1 MLQLETQPMD
11 FISFRISHKDIESLA
26 EYYLCNCEN
35 YLKTRGYD
43 IVRSS
48 AGLHRNCSIPHIHY
62 QVIFKK
68 AKVPARFIQDWKY
81 KYSKGKIPVLYP
93 TSNTNPDDYPEL
105 WNYKC
110 EGIHQINISII
121 HTPKDTEPPVLEQ
134 EAFLQ
139 YALKE
144 KFVIEKYCRKIDTQR
159 LSIQGNTLWLDA
171 LKKQKQKEE
180 AKEKSEAFYK
190 LLEKEI
196 TEKKFLTYEENLR
209 HCLELC
215 RTHEKPVHYRKVAE
229 HVQTICYRLEILS
242 IDEILQKFYI

>member
-1 MLQLETQPMD
+1 MLQSSIESMD
-11 FISFRISHKDIESLA
+11 FLSFRISHLDIESLA

-43 IVRSS
+43 IIRSS
-48 AGLHRNCSIPHIHY
+48 AGIHRNCSIPHIHY
-62 QVIFKK
+62 QVVFKK

-81 KYSKGKIPVLYP
+81 KYSKGKIPILYP
-93 TSNTNPDDYPEL
+93 TPNTNPEDYPEL

-121 HTPKDTEPPVLEQ
+121 HTPKDTEPSVEEQ

-144 KFVIEKYCRKIDTQR
+144 KYVIDKYCRNIDVQR
-159 LSIQGNTLWLDA
+159 LSIQGNTLYLDA

-180 AKEKSEAFYK
+180 NKEKSEAFYK

-196 TEKKFLTYEENLR
+196 TEKKFLTYEDNLR
-209 HCLELC
+209 HCLELA
-215 RTHEKPVHYRKVAE
+215 RTHDKPVHYRKVAE
-229 HVQTICYRLEILS
+229 HVQTICYRLEIIT
-242 IDEILQKFYI
+242 IDEILQKFYL